1 MSTWFVTWC
10 NRLVRV
16 AADIVVGCPCVSAQV
31 LFTSL
36 MLFLAL
42 MAGLVRTGGRWE
54 RACHFSE
61 TCACHTQALI
71 SNFQRWRIKQAA
83 QRTTDATRHC
93 MAPGPCYRRCVRR
106 APCRRV
112 RAWESRAAAELLV
125 LEEQLVYAAMRARF
139 VLREQTPPGEHRDA
153 PPEPVQ
159 RGVSTSSRRSRRRRG
174 SAELIL
180 ESHTAANEPV
190 VLSSPQDP
198 LYKSKGPCM
207 AWRCGRHQCVV
218 WCLRLAWCLSQ
229 GACVSVVHG
238 FCVAL
243 VATNGARRRLGSD
256 RGRRR
261 CPHRARR

>member
-36 MLFLAL
+36 MIFLAL

-207 AWRCGRHQCVV
+207 AVWAAPMRRVVLTVGLVPQPRCMRFGCPRI
-218 WCLRLAWCLSQ
+218 L
-229 GACVSVVHG
+229 
-238 FCVAL
+238 
-243 VATNGARRRLGSD
+243 
-256 RGRRR
+256 R
-261 CPHRARR
+261 CPRCNKRGEKAIGW